1 MSVGPAVLVS
11 ESFFHA
17 VLEISDHPYHSE
29 GLRQRGF
36 TGSIWV
42 PGLRKVFVTNL
53 DLTLNLGVFLKF
65 ISVRNAELFDYLLDY
80 PWIRDSSRSPPACST
95 S

>member
-17 VLEISDHPYHSE
+17 VLKISDHAYHSE

-42 PGLRKVFVTNL
+42 PGLRKVFVRNL
-53 DLTLNLGVFLKF
+53 DLTLNLGDF
-65 ISVRNAELFDYLLDY
+65 
-80 PWIRDSSRSPPACST
+80 
-95 S
+95 